1 LKPYNCITTLSKLS
15 LILSWWKFVRMAMF
29 SKQDHRRSRVAG
41 STCEISGLYSLLVR
55 VVGYKID
62 ENLNPRPG
70 GAIRGKWRILDGRGE
85 SGLLS
90 NLEL

>member
-1 LKPYNCITTLSKLS
+1 
-15 LILSWWKFVRMAMF
+15 MAMF
-29 SKQDHRRSRVAG
+29 SKQDHCRSRVAG
-41 STCEISGLYSLLVR
+41 STCEISGLCSLLVR